1 FGAELPLRAV
11 FEAPTLAALA
21 RRIDSAHLHS
31 ALQAPAVRPVPRT
44 GALPL
49 SFAQQRLWLIDQLQ
63 PGSPAYNIPTA
74 LRVAGALDVTALE
87 SSLRALIER
96 HESLRTTF
104 AVQDGEPVQVIHPA
118 ADFSLP
124 VVDLSALPTD
134 EREARARLLVT
145 EDALRPFDLATG
157 PLVRASLLRL
167 EPTSHVLLVTMH
179 HIVSDAWSS
188 GVLVRELAAFYAART
203 TGTQPHLP
211 PLAVQYADYA
221 AWQRSWLQGDV
232 LQAQLGYWRQ
242 QLSGAPALLELPTHT
257 PRPAVQSHRG
267 ASVPVSFSRAVSDE
281 LLAFCQRQGT
291 TPFMTLLAGFQL
303 LLSRYSGQDD
313 VVVGAPIAGRNR
325 AETEG
330 LIGFFVN
337 TLALRSRIDSRA
349 SFAELLAQVKQ
360 TTLGAYEHQ
369 DVPFEKLVEE
379 LRPERSLSYSPLFQ
393 VMLAVQNTPT
403 SALQLPGL
411 SLRGIEGGSRVA
423 KFDL

>member
-1 FGAELPLRAV
+1 
-11 FEAPTLAALA
+11 
-21 RRIDSAHLHS
+21 
-31 ALQAPAVRPVPRT
+31 
-44 GALPL
+44 
-49 SFAQQRLWLIDQLQ
+49 
-63 PGSPAYNIPTA
+63 
-74 LRVAGALDVTALE
+74 
-87 SSLRALIER
+87 
-96 HESLRTTF
+96 
-104 AVQDGEPVQVIHPA
+104 
-118 ADFSLP
+118 
-124 VVDLSALPTD
+124 
-134 EREARARLLVT
+134 
-145 EDALRPFDLATG
+145 
-157 PLVRASLLRL
+157 
-167 EPTSHVLLVTMH
+167 
-179 HIVSDAWSS
+179 
-188 GVLVRELAAFYAART
+188 
-203 TGTQPHLP
+203 
-211 PLAVQYADYA
+211 
-221 AWQRSWLQGDV
+221 
-232 LQAQLGYWRQ
+232 
-242 QLSGAPALLELPTHT
+242 
-257 PRPAVQSHRG
+257 
-267 ASVPVSFSRAVSDE
+267 

-337 TLALRSRIDSRA
+337 TLALRSRIDSDA